1 MVGLLG
7 CSPVERLLLRPLGG
21 AADAGPPSP
30 NPRNSTL
37 LVGFKVEGGL
47 VGS

>member
-21 AADAGPPSP
+21 ATAGPPSP
-30 NPRNSTL
+30 HPRNSTL